1 MFSNTIRLKTNKMKS
16 LVPFFLFLY
25 LALSF
30 QIAEAQEERYFL
42 KGQITTLRLEPLRK
56 VRVTIMGVNGVGSAI
71 TNEEGE
77 FWLEL
82 PKSVQIGSNTIFSL
96 NGLQIT
102 ERNFNYSRQDNF
114 VAIRTDGTV
123 PPNPFATRQ
132 IFKVTIKDQG
142 KKPVTAGTEVLV
154 GDRHYITN
162 DKGQFVFDITTKSR
176 THQVTVVHADSS
188 EIAPELRYSP
198 VNAPKSGQSKEKGD
212 RLDSL
217 FKSRG
222 TESEQV
228 DKIVASL
235 EIKKAEFGK
244 QTSLLKKEIENLEKL
259 RKTSS
264 LSTEQSVYLDRLKTA
279 LGAHYEAFE
288 QVQIVNDELSK
299 YMQRV
304 KVQRDS
310 LISADMD
317 KIKLMERDQKQV
329 AALREMEAN
338 QSKNQ
343 LLSFSLIISF
353 LLIFLIFVYLNTR
366 KIKRQRS
373 EIMHQARDLHEAN
386 EANILQNQKLAE
398 QKEALQ
404 QTLEDLK
411 NAQAQVIQSEKM
423 ASLGQLVAGIAH
435 EINNPVNFV
444 YAGSESLRTVM
455 NEMIE
460 IVEKYEETDNLE
472 PEKLP
477 QFQQEIKKLK
487 RELEYD
493 EVKNDIVG
501 LVGDIRSGAVRT
513 AEIVKGLRTFSRL
526 DEHDLKTADL
536 HENLDSTLVILRNQ
550 YKNRIEVVKEYDETL
565 PNIDCYPGQLNQVFM
580 NIIANAIQ
588 AIQDEGTITIQTQN
602 RPTEGNIRITIADSG
617 PGIPEHI
624 KNKIFEPFFTT
635 KDVGKGT
642 GLGLSISLGIIGKHS
657 GSIELESEVGKGTK
671 FIITLPVHF
680 EQR

>member
-1 MFSNTIRLKTNKMKS
+1 MFFNTIWLKTSKMKLL
-16 LVPFFLFLY
+16 LVFFLFLC
-25 LALSF
+25 LVLSF
-30 QIAEAQEERYFL
+30 KNAEAQEERYFL
-42 KGQITTLRLEPLRK
+42 KGQITTMRLEPLRK
-56 VRVTIMGVNGVGSAI
+56 IRVTIMGVNGVGSAI

-82 PKSVQIGSNTIFSL
+82 PRSVQITSNTVFSL

-114 VAIRTDGTV
+114 VAIRTDGSI
-123 PPNPFATRQ
+123 PSNPFSTRQ

-142 KKPVTAGTEVLV
+142 RKPVAAGTEVLV

-162 DKGQFVFDITTKSR
+162 DRGQFVFDITTKSR

-198 VNAPKSGQSKEKGD
+198 INAPKSGQSKEKGD

-222 TESEQV
+222 TESEEV
-228 DKIVASL
+228 DKIVETL
-235 EIKKAEFGK
+235 ETQKAEFGK

-259 RKTSS
+259 SKTSS
-264 LSTEQSVYLDRLKTA
+264 LSAEQSTYLDRLKTA
-279 LGAHYEAFE
+279 LGAHYQAFE

-299 YMQRV
+299 YMQRFAA
-304 KVQRDS
+304 QRDS
-310 LISADMD
+310 LELADMD
-317 KIKLMERDQKQV
+317 KMKLMEREKEQA
-329 AALREMEAN
+329 AALREMEADR
-338 QSKNQ
+338 SKNQ
-343 LLSFSLIISF
+343 FLFFTLILSSIGV
-353 LLIFLIFVYLNTR
+353 FLIFVYLNTR

-373 EIMHQARDLHEAN
+373 EIMNQARDLHIAN
-386 EANILQNQKLAE
+386 EANIAQNQKLAE

-411 NAQAQVIQSEKM
+411 SAQSQVIQSEKM

-444 YAGSESLRTVM
+444 YAGSESLKTVM
-455 NEMIE
+455 REMLE
-460 IVEKYEETDNLE
+460 IVEKYEETDSIQAEN
-472 PEKLP
+472 LP
-477 QFQQEIKKLK
+477 QFQKEIKKLK
-487 RELEYD
+487 RDLEYE

-501 LVGDIRSGAVRT
+501 LVSDIRSGAVRT

-550 YKNRIEVVKEYDETL
+550 YKNRIEVVKEYDENL
-565 PNIDCYPGQLNQVFM
+565 PTIDCYPGQLNQVFM

-588 AIQDEGTITIQTQN
+588 AIQDEGTITIKTEN
-602 RPTEGNIRITIADSG
+602 RPTEGNVRVIIADSG

-642 GLGLSISLGIIGKHS
+642 GLGLSISLGIIGKHH
-657 GSIELESEVGKGTK
+657 GSIELESEIGKGTK
-671 FIITLPVHF
+671 FIITLPLHF
-680 EQR
+680 EHE